1 MKLYLDILKP
11 TNINKELLKIYN
23 NKTKIKTLV
32 LSQQGIIQIDNI
44 DLTLLQVTDKPIE
57 TISINN
63 LRGFI
68 DKSVY
73 TKNIKT
79 YQIPKDHIF
88 EEFNIITYDIRP
100 NALIQL
106 IIEENKNEIKDIYF
120 ILKENIQPLDVKN
133 DILTFLSTL
142 KLC

>member
-57 TISINN
+57 TIFINN